1 MPIQQLFLSNLQYVG
16 GQHGRAGTEI
26 KHLLHITRIPRVSF
40 NVPYTIER
48 LYHSANLHANGLKV
62 RGAGLSRMTALI
74 THEHAKYDDRSVL
87 LSRIADVEISTIVLE
102 VTQASSLR
110 MLSSE
115 VVIVIT
121 ACFEDT
127 I

>member
-1 MPIQQLFLSNLQYVG
+1 
-16 GQHGRAGTEI
+16 
-26 KHLLHITRIPRVSF
+26 
-40 NVPYTIER
+40 
-48 LYHSANLHANGLKV
+48 
-62 RGAGLSRMTALI
+62 MTALI